1 VVVLGASLAG
11 LLAARV
17 LADAYGR
24 VTVVE
29 RDPLPETAEHR
40 KGVPQ
45 GRHAHLLL
53 PRGAQIL
60 DELFPGLLDDLAA
73 GGAPVIRDLGEL
85 RFSPGGHRLRLEGH
99 PPEVITY

>member
-1 VVVLGASLAG
+1 MRRIGDHAVVLGASLAG
-11 LLAARV
+11 LFAARV

-29 RDPLPETAEHR
+29 RDPLPETAENR

-53 PRGAQIL
+53 PRGTQIL
-60 DELFPGLLDDLAA
+60 GELFPGLLDDLDRWQRPDP
-73 GGAPVIRDLGEL
+73 GAHLTLQVGPTGLVGDGL
-85 RFSPGGHRLRLEGH
+85 
-99 PPEVITY
+99 

>member
-1 VVVLGASLAG
+1 MRRIGDHVVVLGASLAG

-17 LADAYGR
+17 LANAYGR

-53 PRGAQIL
+53 PEGRRSSTSSSRGCSTTS
-60 DELFPGLLDDLAA
+60 PPAA
-73 GGAPVIRDLGEL
+73 
-85 RFSPGGHRLRLEGH
+85 HR
-99 PPEVITY
+99 